1 MTAIN
6 SAIDYASNDAIAH
19 ITITRPDAR
28 NAINNDVVQGLH
40 EAWKRFAQSDDV
52 RVAIL
57 SAQGD
62 QAFSAGADLKNLPQN
77 VWLAMPNLSV
87 PCDKPIIVAVNGFAV
102 GAGATAVMLADMA
115 VAEEH
120 ASFIYPEA
128 KIGAFAGVMAG
139 FAPRMQ
145 YKAGLEWMLTGDPMT
160 AQRAYEIGLVN
171 RLAPKGQGKAVALE
185 IATKI
190 AANAPLVVTAMKNI
204 SRSVLPKSSTE
215 LYYPQRVMLDGIAQS
230 DDIKE
235 GVASFKEKRPPKFT
249 GR

>member
-6 SAIDYASNDAIAH
+6 AAIDYESADAVAR
-19 ITITRPDAR
+19 ITITRAEMR
-28 NAINNDVVQGLH
+28 NAINNEVVQGLH
-40 EAWKRFAQSDDV
+40 EAWRRFAQSDD
-52 RVAIL
+52 RVAVL

-62 QAFSAGADLKNLPQN
+62 QAFSSGADLKDLPRD

-87 PCDKPIIVAVNGFAV
+87 PCDKPIIAAVNGFAV

-120 ASFIYPEA
+120 ATFIYPEA
-128 KIGAFAGVMAG
+128 KVGAFAGIMGG

-145 YKAGLEWMLTGDPMT
+145 YKAGLEWLMTGDSMT

-171 RLAPKGQGKAVALE
+171 RLAPRGQGLAVALE
-185 IATKI
+185 VAAKI
-190 AANAPLVVTAMKNI
+190 ARNAPLVVQAMKNI

-215 LYYPQRVMLDGIAQS
+215 LYYPQRVILDRIAQS
-230 DDIKE
+230 ADLQE
-235 GVASFKEKRPPKFT
+235 GVASFREKRPPKFT